1 MVLFEILMIS
11 IGLSLDVFAYAL
23 YKGAMMPEIRK
34 SALVKISCVFTVW
47 QMASLLLGN
56 MITNI
61 PLLKASAEKAAAHWK
76 YISVLIFACLGMY
89 MILNGKRH
97 QTINRTQGGRRRA
110 ETGFG
115 VGWYNER

>member
-1 MVLFEILMIS
+1 MILFEILMIS

-23 YKGAMMPEIRK
+23 YKGAMKPEIRK
-34 SALVKISCVFTVW
+34 SALIKISCVFTVW

-89 MILNGKRH
+89 MILKGKRP
-97 QTINRTQGGRRRA
+97 QTII
-110 ETGFG
+110 EH
-115 VGWYNER
+115 